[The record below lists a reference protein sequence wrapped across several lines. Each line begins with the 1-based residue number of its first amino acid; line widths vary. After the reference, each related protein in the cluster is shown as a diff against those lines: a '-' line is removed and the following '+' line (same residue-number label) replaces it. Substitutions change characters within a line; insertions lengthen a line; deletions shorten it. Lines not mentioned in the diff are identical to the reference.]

1 MIFPRAE
8 RAKAIAYVN
17 KLCDTPT
24 IQRLE
29 IVGKRKLRTDDQNG
43 WLWGCVY
50 PILLCALNEAGW
62 EFTNADQVHE
72 FFKGLFL
79 KEQMVNKH
87 TGEIIEF
94 PNSTA
99 KMDTL
104 TFSTYVD
111 KLKDYGEE
119 YLGIR
124 IPDPDP
130 NWKYKFERK

>member
-1 MIFPRAE
+1 M
-8 RAKAIAYVN
+8 
-17 KLCDTPT
+17 PT
-24 IQRLE
+24 IIRLE

-50 PILLCALNEAGW
+50 PILLYALNEAGW
-62 EFTNADQVHE
+62 EFTNVDQVHE
-72 FFKGLFL
+72 FFKAQFL
-79 KEQMVNKH
+79 KERMINKH

-104 TFSTYVD
+104 VFSTYVD
-111 KLKDYGEE
+111 KLRDYGEE

-130 NWKYKFERK
+130 NWKYKLSKQSI